1 MARFESLGQVIGGKV
16 RKFMKKKTKYTDA
29 PTSISSSIKSSVVID
44 DFLPPPSKL
53 VLKEDNSKITIVLS
67 KKSISFFKEQSKRS
81 GVPYQT
87 MIKKVLDLYT
97 EHYAHK

>member
-1 MARFESLGQVIGGKV
+1 MGQVIGDKV
-16 RKFMKKKTKYTDA
+16 RKFMKKKIKYTDA
-29 PTSISSSIKSSVVID
+29 PVSISSSIKSSIVVD

-53 VLKEDNSKITIVLS
+53 VLKEDNSRITIVLS
-67 KKSISFFKEQSKRS
+67 KKSISFFKKESKRS

-97 EHYAHK
+97 EHYAPK

>member
-1 MARFESLGQVIGGKV
+1 
-16 RKFMKKKTKYTDA
+16 MKKKIKYTDA
-29 PTSISSSIKSSVVID
+29 PVSISSSIKSSTVVD

-53 VLKEDNSKITIVLS
+53 VLKEDNSRITIVLS
-67 KKSISFFKEQSKRS
+67 KKSISFFKKESKRS

-97 EHYAHK
+97 EHYTHK